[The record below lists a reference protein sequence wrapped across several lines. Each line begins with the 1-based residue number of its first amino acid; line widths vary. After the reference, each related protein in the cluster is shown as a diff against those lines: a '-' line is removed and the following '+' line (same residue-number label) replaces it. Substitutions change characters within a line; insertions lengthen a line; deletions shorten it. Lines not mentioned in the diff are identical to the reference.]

1 MGMQLS
7 APPTLL
13 LVLMILL
20 LIFPQNVAAQKNHEH
35 GHDQEQEEKLC
46 GTLSVSH
53 DRDFIDGIG
62 YFFAQPPAP
71 DVARKQ
77 HLDCRG

>member
-13 LVLMILL
+13 LVDMILL
-20 LIFPQNVAAQKNHEH
+20 LIFPQNVAAPKDHENE
-35 GHDQEQEEKLC
+35 HDQEGKLY
-46 GTLSVSH
+46 GTFGVSH

-77 HLDCRG
+77 HFRGGS

>member
-13 LVLMILL
+13 LVDMILL
-20 LIFPQNVAAQKNHEH
+20 PIFPLNVAAPKDHEH
-35 GHDQEQEEKLC
+35 DQQQEEKLC
-46 GTLSVSH
+46 GTFSVSH

-71 DVARKQ
+71 NVARKQ
-77 HLDCRG
+77 HFRGSS

>member
-13 LVLMILL
+13 LVDMILL
-20 LIFPQNVAAQKNHEH
+20 LIFPQNVAAKDHEH
-35 GHDQEQEEKLC
+35 DHDHEGKLC
-46 GTLSVSH
+46 GTFGVSH

-62 YFFAQPPAP
+62 DFLAQPPAP
-71 DVARKQ
+71 NITREQ

>member
-7 APPTLL
+7 APPTPL
-13 LVLMILL
+13 LVDMILFM
-20 LIFPQNVAAQKNHEH
+20 IFPQNVAAPKDHE
-35 GHDQEQEEKLC
+35 HDQEQEEKLC
-46 GTLSVSH
+46 GTFSVSH

-62 YFFAQPPAP
+62 DFLAQPPAP
-71 DVARKQ
+71 DITREQ

>member
-13 LVLMILL
+13 LVDMILL
-20 LIFPQNVAAQKNHEH
+20 PIFPQNVAAQKDHEH
-35 GHDQEQEEKLC
+35 DHEQEEELC
-46 GTLSVSH
+46 GTFGMSH

-77 HLDCRG
+77 HFRGGS